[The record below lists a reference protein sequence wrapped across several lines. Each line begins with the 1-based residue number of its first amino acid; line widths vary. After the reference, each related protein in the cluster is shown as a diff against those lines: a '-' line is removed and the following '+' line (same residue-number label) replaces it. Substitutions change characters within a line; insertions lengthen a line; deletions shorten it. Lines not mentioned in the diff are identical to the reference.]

1 MNIILQK
8 EREIR
13 LKKLRFSQIEIYE
26 GGEKCI
32 INTAKMQNWHHIF
45 K

>member
-1 MNIILQK
+1 MNKILQK
-8 EREIR
+8 ESEIR
-13 LKKLRFSQIEIYE
+13 LKKLRFSQIEIYV
-26 GGEKCI
+26 GGKKII